1 MTSANERLERWMGIP
16 FRDSAGMMRILRI
29 LGVIFFPLLFGFM
42 IALVMTTQPLRQLLA
57 LLLNFALYF
66 LITLSAILIA
76 FYYGAKYV
84 QDIYELE
91 DTKKAM
97 GYLWICMYGFFLPK
111 LKISGGHKKLEEE
124 HYHSMEKIGGPG
136 KLQVDPGNAVVL
148 ETLEAH
154 TRVVGSG
161 THTMTRFEKIKD
173 ALLFED
179 QFGEIDKV
187 EALTR
192 DGVEVAVLGVQ
203 YRFRIDAITKEK
215 DEETLSLTAP
225 LSFSKRAVTQLSYQ
239 RAVGDN
245 HHFSPWEKAVE
256 GKIRGIISEQINNT
270 DLDTL
275 VTPHILDG
283 HPLDELRKKLNT
295 PATRDQFKGM
305 GIRLLSCNIG
315 QLAMTSDKIDK
326 QLVEAW
332 FAKKEGVARVVRAQ
346 SESENFIS
354 QERGRAEGQ
363 AMLLKNISRALEEID
378 MHEKPA
384 GQTDKKEQDAT
395 RRKNLRNILLA
406 RTAQI
411 LESRTSIYQ
420 SRQDDKETKHDNKG

>member
-1 MTSANERLERWMGIP
+1 MNRNSENQERLIEFLFHDAI
-16 FRDSAGMMRILRI
+16 
-29 LGVIFFPLLFGFM
+29 GVIRLMRMSGVILFPIAVGVVVALLTTPVFQLLPLLKTF
-42 IALVMTTQPLRQLLA
+42 LL
-57 LLLNFALYF
+57 YY
-66 LITLSAILIA
+66 LISLFAILIA

-91 DTKKAM
+91 DTKQAV
-97 GYLWICMYGFFLPK
+97 GYLWICMYGYNLPT
-111 LKISGGHKKLEEE
+111 LKISGGQKKLDEGQ
-124 HYHSMEKIGGPG
+124 YHSMDRIGGPG
-136 KLQVDPGNAVVL
+136 KLQVAPGNAVVL

-154 TRVVGSG
+154 TKVVGGG
-161 THTMTRFEKIKD
+161 THTISRFEKIKD
-173 ALLFED
+173 TLLFED
-179 QFGEIDKV
+179 QIGEIDEIIV
-187 EALTR
+187 LTR
-192 DGVEVAVLGVQ
+192 DGVEVAVRGVL

-215 DEETLSLTAP
+215 YEDTLSLTVP
-225 LSFSKRAVTQLSYQ
+225 RSFSKRAVTQLSYQ
-239 RAVGDN
+239 RAVGAN
-245 HHFSPWEKAVE
+245 HRFSPWEKAVE
-256 GKIRGIISEQINNT
+256 GKIKGIISEQINNT

-295 PATRDQFKGM
+295 PATRDQFKSM

-332 FAKKEGVARVVRAQ
+332 FAKKEGMARVVRAQ

-363 AMLLKNISRALEEID
+363 AMLLKNISRALEDID
-378 MHEKPA
+378 LHETTD
-384 GQTDKKEQDAT
+384 GQNGKKEQDAA

-420 SRQDDKETKHDNKG
+420 SRQEEKENKNDNKG